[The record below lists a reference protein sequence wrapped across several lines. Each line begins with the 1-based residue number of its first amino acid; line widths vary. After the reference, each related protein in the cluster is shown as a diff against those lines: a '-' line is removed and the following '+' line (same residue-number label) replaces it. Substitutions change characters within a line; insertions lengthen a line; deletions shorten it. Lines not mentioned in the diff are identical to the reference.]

1 MKKTTDQKFAD
12 SINKIIE
19 IFESG
24 QIPDAIAHST
34 IPMPD
39 IPSAK
44 WKGMRNRILLYIET
58 VLQGKSM
65 DARTFK
71 QWKEVGR
78 YPTAGTSFYL
88 WRPNIVKQKDKK
100 TGEDES
106 FITGFRPFVV
116 FSYSDTK
123 GKELPE
129 APDTNP
135 AEVPPLMDV
144 AEKWGIDVSYLPSVV
159 GFWGA
164 YSPSLDNIELAT
176 HDESTFF
183 HELSHAAHSRVVKTR
198 GEQLKKE
205 QDPFQEIIAELT
217 AAVLCTLV
225 GRQPINEGMRY
236 KYISRYATE
245 AKITPVDACRKVIDD
260 VDKCLQL
267 ILNSHEAAQKEAA

>member
-1 MKKTTDQKFAD
+1 MKKTTDQKFAE

-44 WKGMRNRILLYIET
+44 WKGMRNRVLLYIET

-65 DARTFK
+65 DARTWK

-78 YPTAGTSFYL
+78 YPTGKTGFYL
-88 WRPNIVKQKDKK
+88 WRPNFIVR
-100 TGEDES
+100 EDEKTKEKES
-106 FITGFRPFVV
+106 YITGFRPFVA

-123 GKELPE
+123 GKDLPE
-129 APDTNP
+129 SPPTDP

-144 AEKWGIDVSYLPSVV
+144 AKKWGIDVSYLPSVV

-164 YSPSLDNIELAT
+164 YTPSSDEIQLAT

-183 HELSHAAHSRVVKTR
+183 HELSHAAHKRVIEGR
-198 GEQLKKE
+198 GDNIKLE
-205 QDPFQEIIAELT
+205 QDPIQEITAEL
-217 AAVLCTLV
+217 AATVLCTLV
-225 GRQPINEGMRY
+225 GRQPANDGMRY
-236 KYISRYATE
+236 KYISKYAE
-245 AKITPVDACRKVIDD
+245 DAGISPVDACKKVLDD

-267 ILNSHEAAQKEAA
+267 ILNSHEAKQKEAA

>member
-1 MKKTTDQKFAD
+1 MKKTTDQKFTD

-58 VLQGKSM
+58 VMQGKSL

-71 QWKEVGR
+71 QWKQLGR
-78 YPTAGTSFYL
+78 YPTGKSGFYL
-88 WRPNIVKQKDKK
+88 WRPNIVKEKDKK
-100 TGEDES
+100 TGEEET

-123 GKELPE
+123 GKDLPE
-129 APDTNP
+129 SPDTNP
-135 AEVPPLMDV
+135 AETPPLMDV
-144 AEKWGIDVSYLPSVV
+144 AKKWGIDVSYLPSVV
-159 GFWGA
+159 GFWGS
-164 YSPSLDNIELAT
+164 YNPSSDQIELAT

-183 HELSHAAHSRVVKTR
+183 HELAHAAHNRVVKAR
-198 GEQLKKE
+198 NEELKRE
-205 QDPFQEIIAELT
+205 QDPFQEITAELT

-225 GRQPINEGMRY
+225 GKQPSNEGMRY
-236 KYISRYATE
+236 KYISKYAE
-245 AKITPVDACRKVIDD
+245 DAKITPVEACRKVIDD

-267 ILNSHEAAQKEAA
+267 ILDFNEAEQKEAA